1 MVVYILGEIGM
12 LNINTNY
19 GAAFAANAAKR
30 TTGELDSAM
39 EKLSSGSRINHS
51 RDDAAG
57 LAISSRIS
65 AELQGLAM
73 ASRNAGDAQSMI
85 DTADGALAEQHT
97 VLLRMRELSVQSA
110 NDTLVA
116 ADRTAL
122 NAEFQQLEAELD
134 RIAHNTEWA
143 GENILDGVTTSRSF
157 QIGVRGT
164 SDDLLAVA
172 FVDMDA
178 TALALNTNDILTQ
191 AKSQTAITAVDAA
204 IAHVSSKRAEFGA
217 HSNRL
222 ESTMNNLDQISVN
235 LTASQGRIQDADFA
249 KETGNLAKAQI
260 MRQAATAMVAQANV
274 SQSSVLTLLRG

>member
-1 MVVYILGEIGM
+1 MIS
-12 LNINTNY
+12 INTNVA
-19 GAAFAANAAKR
+19 GAFAANAVSK
-30 TTGELDSAM
+30 TQGTMNTAM
-39 EKLSSGSRINHS
+39 ERLSTGMRINS
-51 RDDAAG
+51 AADDAAG
-57 LAISSRIS
+57 QAISTRLT
-65 AELQGLAM
+65 AEIQGLSV
-73 ASRNAGDAQSMI
+73 ASRNAADAQSMI
-85 DTADGALAEQHT
+85 NTAEGALQEQHT

-110 NDTLVA
+110 NDTLA
-116 ADRTAL
+116 TADRTAL

-249 KETGNLAKAQI
+249 AETGNLAKSQI
-260 MRQAATAMVAQANV
+260 LQQAGTAMLAQANA
-274 SQSSVLTLLRG
+274 SKQNVLALLQ